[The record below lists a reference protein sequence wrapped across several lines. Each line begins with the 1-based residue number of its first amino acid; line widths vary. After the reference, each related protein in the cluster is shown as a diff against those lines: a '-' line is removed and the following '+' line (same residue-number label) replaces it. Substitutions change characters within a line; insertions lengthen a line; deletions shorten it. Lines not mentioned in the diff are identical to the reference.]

1 MCTCPEPDLHSAYID
16 GEVNSPWREKI
27 EAHLASCESCRT
39 ELAKLEGLRNMLR
52 GGIRYMTEEELSRS
66 FGKLRAKMDCS
77 AKERAGI
84 VRRRFHPGRAVISAM
99 AAALLAAVILPA
111 AFINGTVRRGQS
123 AEGMISSVQEYNI
136 IRDSVVF
143 SDEELREAAVA
154 SFGHNASYRSDM
166 NLRDVNFPSVEI
178 CPPRFSE
185 REHRLRIRLPAATE
199 IFFSSQEYMAF
210 EAVMQ

>member
-1 MCTCPEPDLHSAYID
+1 MCTCPEQDLHSAYVD

-27 EAHLASCESCRT
+27 EAHLASCESCR
-39 ELAKLEGLRNMLR
+39 ESVAKLEGLRNVLR
-52 GGIRYMTEEELSRS
+52 GDIHNMTAEELSRS
-66 FGKLRAKMDCS
+66 FGKLRAKMDYPM
-77 AKERAGI
+77 EGHAGNM
-84 VRRRFHPGRAVISAM
+84 RHRFHPGRAIIPAM

-111 AFINGTVRRGQS
+111 AFINGAAKRGQS
-123 AEGMISSVQEYNI
+123 GAGMISSVQEYNF

-154 SFGHNASYRSDM
+154 AFGHNASYQSDM
-166 NLRDVNFPSVEI
+166 NLRDVSFPSIEI
-178 CPPRFSE
+178 CPPRFSG
-185 REHRLRIRLPAATE
+185 RENRLRIRLPVATE